1 MIKYLIDDSYEGL
14 LSAVYYSIKNDEK
27 VGEVLNFYSQLSM
40 LDVVKKIP
48 LDYDLAS
55 KVDLKLKKIT
65 SLNSYREL
73 KLSLRSGE
81 KDKLTIIF
89 NYVMHLIKNG
99 KDLSKDFLNEWVF
112 KFSELI
118 HKIKQEIHRYTGFIR
133 FQKTNEGIYYAYFS
147 PDNNICDL
155 LLPHFIKRYNKMPMI
170 LHDIKY
176 NVICAYNGKE
186 SKIVN
191 KKLPPL
197 KINDSVIELF
207 KKYYKSVNIES
218 RRNLKLQRNY
228 MPKRYAKFMPETHD
242 FDKL

>member
-14 LSAVYYSIKNDEK
+14 LTAVYYAYKSKEN
-27 VGEVLNFYSQLSM
+27 VQEVVSYTAQLSL
-40 LDVVKKIP
+40 LDQIKKVP
-48 LDYDLAS
+48 LEYDLAT
-55 KVDLKLKKIT
+55 KVDNKLKKIM

-89 NYVMHLIKNG
+89 KYVIYTIDSESDVSKN
-99 KDLSKDFLNEWVF
+99 FLNKWVL

-118 HKIKQEIHRYTGFIR
+118 YKIKHEIHRYTGFIR
-133 FQKTNEGIYYAYFS
+133 FQKTVEGIYYANFL

-155 LLPHFIKRYNKMPMI
+155 LLPHFIKRYNSMPMI
-170 LHDIKY
+170 LHDLKY
-176 NVICAYNGKE
+176 DVLSAYNGKE

-197 KINDSVIELF
+197 KVDDSVIELF